1 MGEHFV
7 KSVLEHVGAR
17 SLLILL
23 RKCDG
28 TTAASRPDRYA
39 ICVWYPPGTLFMGA
53 GVVAGGRRGIGLFVL
68 HFSQETLTQLS
79 S

>member
-7 KSVLEHVGAR
+7 KSVLEHVACQ

-28 TTAASRPDRYA
+28 TTAASRPGTCA
-39 ICVWYPPGTLFMGA
+39 ICVWYLPGTLFMGA
-53 GVVAGGRRGIGLFVL
+53 GVVAGGRVG
-68 HFSQETLTQLS
+68 E
-79 S
+79 